1 MGNKEEYT
9 DAKRI
14 GEMFAADLIKYQKLG
29 GNMANLTAYNVYS
42 VINGNNEI
50 DDLSK
55 INDIVSKMESSDI
68 KESNNLIDKYHN
80 EIKNKLEPYI
90 YNLLFRI
97 IGTKKQNFD
106 SLTKNQKIKFIT
118 EGYKYNISSENQKL
132 N

>member
-1 MGNKEEYT
+1 MEKIEEYN

-68 KESNNLIDKYHN
+68 NESNNLIDKYHD

-90 YNLLFRI
+90 YNLF
-97 IGTKKQNFD
+97 FSSYD
-106 SLTKNQKIKFIT
+106 SK
-118 EGYKYNISSENQKL
+118 
-132 N
+132 